1 MLSLE
6 TIDTLFLQGTFMLLF
21 LIVPL
26 IFILAKKWR
35 WDEIGFAKI
44 DINGCKKV
52 KYFLPIFTIF
62 LPVIVKGFYI
72 TSSAYVLGNLF
83 LYLTVGI
90 AEEVYFIGIIPQYLS
105 KAFIGNYLKSIYIE
119 RRELSFYHYF

>member
-6 TIDTLFLQGTFMLLF
+6 TIDTLFLQGTFVLLS
-21 LIVPL
+21 LIVSL

-35 WDEIGFAKI
+35 WNEIGFAKI

-52 KYFLPIFTIF
+52 KYFLPIFAIF

-83 LYLTVGI
+83 LCEATISLD
-90 AEEVYFIGIIPQYLS
+90 
-105 KAFIGNYLKSIYIE
+105 KAIE
-119 RRELSFYHYF
+119 CMNAFFDTHQRPDCIQWREL